1 MTRVSENQS
10 VRGLVSFVAENKRRV
25 NEFSNQLTT
34 GVKVS
39 RPGDSIDAGVISR
52 YQQQIG
58 RIESYS
64 NTIAQAK
71 SYLTFQDEVVSQA
84 NDILVRAKEVA
95 QQGANETLDATARGH
110 LAEEIF
116 QIRDQMAA
124 LANSS
129 YQGKYV
135 WGGSDDDDPPFD
147 QLSYTEPA
155 TGNAN
160 KRYVFD
166 AEPGTSNS
174 KSIKVTDDISVAL
187 NSPGQ
192 KIFGASIEVLER
204 LSRALAGYSTTPAS
218 GTPDGGGSAFTFPTD
233 YHTQTQEIKKCID
246 LLNTARDRDLIPE
259 RVSIGGRLR
268 RMETGE
274 ALLELSKNSAQEV
287 LNRIQNADETE
298 AAANL
303 QQAQTA
309 LQASYSVTAKVL
321 RLTILD
327 YV

>member
-10 VRGLVSFVAENKRRV
+10 IRGLVSFASENKRRV
-25 NEFSNQLTT
+25 NEFSNQLTS
-34 GVKVS
+34 GIKVS
-39 RPGDSIDAGVISR
+39 RPGDSIDAGVITR
-52 YQQQIG
+52 YQQQIA

-84 NDILVRAKEVA
+84 NDLLIRAKEVA

-110 LAEEIF
+110 LAEEVF

-147 QLSYTEPA
+147 QVSYTEPA
-155 TGNAN
+155 VGNAN

-174 KSIKVTDDISVAL
+174 KSIKVTDEISVAL
-187 NSPGQ
+187 SSQGQ
-192 KIFGASIEVLER
+192 ELFGSSLEALER
-204 LSRALAGYSTTPAS
+204 LSRALAGYATTPAS
-218 GTPDGGGSAFTFPTD
+218 GTPDGGGAAYTFPTD
-233 YHTQTQEIKKCID
+233 YHTQTQDIKKCID
-246 LLNTARDRDLIPE
+246 LLNAARDHDLIPE

-268 RMETGE
+268 RIETGE